1 MPLQMP
7 AELRFAPS
15 GSAEALDA
23 DAMAD
28 LLALAQKIQCPFG
41 YKSVLETFKSQ
52 FGRSTGGGSS
62 TSSSVDWAESDLW
75 RIARDAAKDAPG
87 FIAAFFDACEQLQ
100 ASGATVPDEAHINS
114 VLTKYGCCY
123 QILEGELVT
132 SVPHVASPAAP
143 LSPDDTVAKALAD
156 AAALRGQTGAASAI
170 DRAHTALH
178 GYLKHLCS
186 EASIS
191 VPTDPTTQKLFKL
204 LRGEHPAFQP
214 RGPRADDI
222 SRILSSFATAIDSLS
237 PIRNKASLAH
247 PNPLLEEPEA
257 AAALNAARTVF
268 HYTQDSINRWR
279 KQAAG

>member
-1 MPLQMP
+1 MPLRMP
-7 AELRFAPS
+7 AELRFAPP
-15 GSAEALDA
+15 GSAEALDG

-28 LLALAQKIQCPFG
+28 LLAIAKKIQNPLG
-41 YKSVLETFKSQ
+41 YKSVLETFKSH
-52 FGRSTGGGSS
+52 FGRSIGEGSS

-75 RIARDAAKDAPG
+75 RIARDAANDAPG
-87 FIAAFFDACEQLQ
+87 FIAAFFDACEQLETG
-100 ASGATVPDEAHINS
+100 GATIPDEAHINS
-114 VLTKYGCCY
+114 VLTKYGCRY
-123 QILEGELVT
+123 QILDGELVT
-132 SVPHVASPAAP
+132 SVPHVAPPAAP
-143 LSPDDTVAKALAD
+143 LSPDDAVAKALAD

-186 EASIS
+186 EAGIP
-191 VPTDPTTQKLFKL
+191 VPVDPTPQKLFKL
-204 LRGEHPAFQP
+204 LRGQHPAFQP

-257 AAALNAARTVF
+257 AAALNAARTLF
-268 HYTQDSINRWR
+268 HYIQDSINRWR
-279 KQAAG
+279 KQCAS